1 MITIESLI
9 SLCCDLDNISITQHA
24 FKRLRERK
32 ITIDD
37 IINGIKNG
45 EIIED
50 YPDDYPYPSCLV
62 LGFSLN
68 DTHIHIVCGV
78 GDNKLW
84 LISAYYPTL
93 DLWEDDYKT
102 RKVVK

>member
-9 SLCCDLDNISITQHA
+9 SLCSDLDNISITQHA